1 MLLKGFL
8 GIGKKEDLVIAKISS
23 QIKLVCSACESFRDA
38 IKKRDIKLMHRIIEI
53 ERDGDVI
60 KREIFSHIY
69 AGAFLPYLRPDLFR
83 FVHIVDDVLD
93 LLEDAA
99 FHYLDLKLEEELEF
113 DCTRVAELNLRMC
126 EMLAITF
133 QAMLNNEPLREKIL
147 AVRIY
152 EKKIDDIKFEIIK
165 RLRTIPVKSFWE
177 GTILSDFISSL
188 TSMSD
193 MIEDASDHLQIISAS
208 LR

>member
-1 MLLKGFL
+1 MFLKNLFA
-8 GIGKKEDLVIAKISS
+8 IGKKEDLVISKISS

-38 IKKRDIKLMHRIIEI
+38 IKTRDIRLMTRIIEM
-53 ERDGDVI
+53 EREGDVL
-60 KREIFSHIY
+60 KREIFATIY
-69 AGAFLPYLRPDLFR
+69 DGAFLPYLRPDLFR
-83 FVHIVDDVLD
+83 FVHIVDDVFD

-99 FHYLDLKLEEELEF
+99 FHYLDLTLNKEIEF
-113 DCTRVAELNLRMC
+113 ECGRVAELNLRIC
-126 EMLAITF
+126 EMLSITF
-133 QAMLNNEPLREKIL
+133 QAMVDGEELREKIL

-165 RLRTIPVKSFWE
+165 KIRAVEVKSFWE
-177 GTILSDFISSL
+177 GTILSGFISSL

-193 MIEDASDHLQIISAS
+193 MIEDASDYLQIISAS

>member
-1 MLLKGFL
+1 MLLKGLFGL
-8 GIGKKEDLVIAKISS
+8 GKKEDLVITKIRS
-23 QIKLVCSACESFRDA
+23 QIDLLCSACKSFRDA
-38 IKKRDIKLMHRIIEI
+38 MKTRDAKLMRRIIEM
-53 ERDGDVI
+53 ERDGDVL
-60 KREIFSHIY
+60 KREIFATIY

-83 FVHIVDDVLD
+83 FVHIVDDVFD

-99 FHYLDLKLEEELEF
+99 FHYLDVRLDADIEF

-126 EMLAITF
+126 EMLSITF
-133 QAMLNNEPLREKIL
+133 QAMLKGDELREKIL

-165 RLRTIPVKSFWE
+165 KVRTLPVNSFWE

-188 TSMSD
+188 TSLSD
-193 MIEDASDHLQIISAS
+193 MIEDASDHLQIVSAS
-208 LR
+208 IR